1 MQMAQKIVRYNKCT
15 NGYEIGMLQSQ
26 LSAKLVM
33 SKTSWPNSRSLAH
46 VNANIS
52 SARFNSYRQGNR
64 RTWMRNMMLNLGT
77 KQMSQNMLIDVP
89 CTLNVWLWFT
99 EFLSNQQR

>member
-1 MQMAQKIVRYNKCT
+1 MAQKIRQVYKWLGNRNASKPAISQIGNKLT
-15 NGYEIGMLQSQ
+15 EQ
-26 LSAKLVM
+26 L
-33 SKTSWPNSRSLAH
+33 LAH